1 MFITWL
7 TRSNEIKHEWEEDPS
22 SPLRNHPFIWS
33 WFFISLY
40 LFLHKSHF
48 HCLKHLTSPPFPAWK
63 TLATSSASCIASAAS
78 NEDAHAS
85 LKCTLGS
92 LKTPLH
98 PGWGTQR
105 FLQHEDTMQI
115 LTDCLRSG
123 FLKLLYFC
131 WFKMGCLSGGWIK
144 TILACSWCVPSF
156 DTYQG
161 CLDIFLAP
169 FAVDID
175 LFSGH
180 FNNLRHNST
189 QLDFEKRKLGLFL
202 QRAKLQGQ
210 TQQSRDARKDGLA
223 APFLQRHSTPKIQTQ
238 KAATYWFRIGFVLKR
253 LESKVTSRLRLSRII
268 AYYSVL

>member
-1 MFITWL
+1 MVVILHIFIYLCTFSFINHIFIA
-7 TRSNEIKHEWEEDPS
+7 SNTLP
-22 SPLRNHPFIWS
+22 PLLSQPE
-33 WFFISLY
+33 
-40 LFLHKSHF
+40 
-48 HCLKHLTSPPFPAWK
+48 KHLRHP
-63 TLATSSASCIASAAS
+63 LLL
-78 NEDAHAS
+78 AS
-85 LKCTLGS
+85 LPLLQMKMHMPLWNARWGLQGS

-98 PGWGTQR
+98 PGWGTQG
-105 FLQHEDTMQI
+105 FLQHEDTMQM
-115 LTDCLRSG
+115 LTDCLRLG

-175 LFSGH
+175 HYRSIFWTLQQS
-180 FNNLRHNST
+180 ST
-189 QLDFEKRKLGLFL
+189 QLDFDTSRNAKLGLFL

-223 APFLQRHSTPKIQTQ
+223 APFQRHSTPKIQT
-238 KAATYWFRIGFVLKR
+238 
-253 LESKVTSRLRLSRII
+253 
-268 AYYSVL
+268 